1 MEEAVQVKRGVYIL
15 RPWPALLIDKLR
27 TVVVAD
33 LHIGLEEQ
41 KEREGIHIPK
51 SLFPEIFSYVARPLE
66 RIGVE
71 RIVLLGDV
79 KHEFGYPQPTEWAGV
94 KKLLRALLDRRLRVD
109 VVRGNHDN
117 YIISIL
123 KDLDIP
129 LHDPFLLAE
138 DIAFFHGHLD
148 PHLLPQEAQ
157 LVVTGHEH
165 PSIVIRDDLGFRHRY
180 KAFLSGPWRGRTL
193 LVLPSV
199 SPLALGS
206 DVNELP
212 PGELLSPIL
221 RTSEL
226 DEFEPYLIDVGH
238 EVRKFPSIRLLRPL
252 AR

>member
-1 MEEAVQVKRGVYIL
+1 VEEALQVRKGIYIL
-15 RPWPALLIDKLR
+15 KPWPALLIDKLR
-27 TVVVAD
+27 AAVVAD

-41 KEREGIHIPK
+41 REKEGIHIPK
-51 SLFPEIFSYVARPLE
+51 SLFPEIFSHVTRPLE
-66 RIGVE
+66 RAGVE
-71 RIVLLGDV
+71 RVVLLGDV

-94 KKLLRALLDRRLRVD
+94 KKLLRALLDRGLRVD
-109 VVRGNHDN
+109 VIRGNHDN

-123 KDLDIP
+123 RDLGIP
-129 LHDPFLLAE
+129 LHDPFLLEE
-138 DIAFFHGHLD
+138 DVAFFHGHLD
-148 PHLLPQEAQ
+148 PHLLPQEAG
-157 LVVTGHEH
+157 LIVTGHEH

-180 KAFLSGPWRGRTL
+180 KAFLEGPWRGRRL

-212 PGELLSPIL
+212 PSELLSPIL
-221 RTSEL
+221 RASEL

-238 EVRKFPSIRLLRPL
+238 EVTKFPAIRLLRPL